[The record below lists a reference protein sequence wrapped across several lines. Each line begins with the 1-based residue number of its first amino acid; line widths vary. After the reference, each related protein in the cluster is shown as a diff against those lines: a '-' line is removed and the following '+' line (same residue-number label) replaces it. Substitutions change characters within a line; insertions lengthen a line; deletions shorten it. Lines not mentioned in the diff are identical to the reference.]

1 MNEVFEEKNEVIARV
16 SPIVEKLIQGDS
28 VFKELDK
35 EEIIKLLSILLG
47 ENFSPEELRAMS
59 DKNLTHRI
67 KGVMAVEVMSG
78 LVRNFTPEE
87 MAEFNAAVSRKDWG
101 ASIFSIQK

>member
-1 MNEVFEEKNEVIARV
+1 
-16 SPIVEKLIQGDS
+16 
-28 VFKELDK
+28 
-35 EEIIKLLSILLG
+35 
-47 ENFSPEELRAMS
+47 
-59 DKNLTHRI
+59 
-67 KGVMAVEVMSG
+67 MAVEVMSG